1 VLQEAGV
8 GNDGMVALLDPVRA
22 SRGPLILA
30 PNTNIAASG
39 MIKAMLAEPPGHWL
53 VLGDWSGGTQHPN
66 QLA

>member
-1 VLQEAGV
+1 
-8 GNDGMVALLDPVRA
+8 
-22 SRGPLILA
+22 LILA

-53 VLGDWSGGTQHPN
+53 VLGDWSGGTQRPN

>member
-1 VLQEAGV
+1 
-8 GNDGMVALLDPVRA
+8 MVALLDPVRA

-53 VLGDWSGGTQHPN
+53 VLGDWSGGTQRPK
-66 QLA
+66 